1 MTSKKNKNQTKEKT
15 LKTYN
20 IKMPVYT
27 TSIIEKEEG
36 FFEKVTYKEMISF
49 LKTRLLTFTQPFS
62 TDNRN
67 KTKRMVISK
76 ITPIDV
82 CISDVP
88 SVLLQINAFKT
99 NLYDGYFEASEK
111 IPFSKDNKIGSDSNF
126 VLFYPCISGIYDG
139 NYSCYFLM
147 LAYEDPTKDTGEVSK
162 LAKIVAN
169 RILNIPVQNIKLDM
183 ILQELKS
190 IGTIPELSVKYYSLT
205 EAENNIDV
213 KYACYLDSSKLKKE
227 EFRNFKDMPFDDVK
241 SLLSDSSED
250 GNYQKK
256 ETTIFHGR
264 REYKISK
271 QLVCEAEEF
280 LKETAEKTF
289 NAQSSITQKELEEKI
304 HDIDFMTEKME
315 HVLSN
320 YISGF
325 Y

>member
-99 NLYDGYFEASEK
+99 N
-111 IPFSKDNKIGSDSNF
+111 F
-126 VLFYPCISGIYDG
+126 V
-139 NYSCYFLM
+139 
-147 LAYEDPTKDTGEVSK
+147 
-162 LAKIVAN
+162 
-169 RILNIPVQNIKLDM
+169 
-183 ILQELKS
+183 
-190 IGTIPELSVKYYSLT
+190 
-205 EAENNIDV
+205 
-213 KYACYLDSSKLKKE
+213 
-227 EFRNFKDMPFDDVK
+227 
-241 SLLSDSSED
+241 
-250 GNYQKK
+250 
-256 ETTIFHGR
+256 
-264 REYKISK
+264 
-271 QLVCEAEEF
+271 
-280 LKETAEKTF
+280 
-289 NAQSSITQKELEEKI
+289 
-304 HDIDFMTEKME
+304 
-315 HVLSN
+315 
-320 YISGF
+320 
-325 Y
+325 